1 MEYQITPIEIEDA
14 PLNEMERAVFAHWQS
29 VRDGAFAPSWSRF
42 RLEDLPP
49 KAVPWCSVVDVLED
63 PLDFVV
69 RFWGSARRDL
79 YGHEITGKRLSTGNT
94 NPVSGSM
101 SGQNALVV
109 DVRAPKFFR
118 AFARREGGFEL
129 EYGFLRMPLSDD
141 GTRVTKIF
149 SISYYPELKDELH
162 NLHGTL
168 PPYGNTVIPLAKKS
182 G

>member
-1 MEYQITPIEIEDA
+1 MEYQIEPIEIEDA
-14 PLNEMERAVFAHWQS
+14 PLNEMERHVFAHWRS
-29 VRDGAFAPSWSRF
+29 VRDGAFARSWARF

-49 KAVPWCSVVDVLED
+49 KAVPWCSVLDVLEN

-79 YGHEITGKRLSTGNT
+79 YGHEITGKRLSAGTT
-94 NPVSGSM
+94 NPVSSTM
-101 SGQNALVV
+101 FEQNALVV
-109 DVRAPKFFR
+109 RTRAPKFFR

-141 GTRVTKIF
+141 GKRVTKIF

-168 PPYGNTVIPLAKKS
+168 APYGNTVIPLAKKS